1 MEGPPRPPRRVPRR
15 SIRTFQPR
23 FTLLLLYFFA
33 FFVFFCLLLALPAL
47 LEGLRSLPPG
57 NGPLTEE
64 EKALAA
70 DIARRALEGRLV
82 YALIATTVALGIGLW
97 TRALPGLRRRRP

>member
-1 MEGPPRPPRRVPRR
+1 MGAPPRPPRRVPRR
-15 SIRTFQPR
+15 SSITFRPQ

-47 LEGLRSLPPG
+47 LEGLRSLPPAR
-57 NGPLTEE
+57 GPLSEE

-82 YALIATTVALGIGLW
+82 YALIATSLALGIGLW
-97 TRALPGLRRRRP
+97 SRALPGLRKRP